1 VWEALAADVAGHLVS
16 DLAELGD
23 TLAVLASP
31 RRPRAGT
38 GIATVHDS
46 GAERSLVADLA
57 HTLGVPFARLSEA
70 TRTALSA
77 RLEPGLE
84 PGNPLDAWNSGA
96 DTHRLFADCLTTLAA
111 DPAVGVTALA
121 VDLVPEHD
129 GDTAYPDAMI
139 EVAAATT
146 EPVVVLT
153 GLPAAVDVDAADR
166 LRTAGI
172 PVLEG
177 FRTGLLA
184 LRHLLDAANHPAPP
198 PLVEEGALAP
208 VSKPG
213 DWYDLLPT
221 YGIPTPASRAADG
234 ADEAVAA
241 AHDLG
246 WPVVL
251 KTAAPGITHRSD
263 VGGVVVGITDEDVLR
278 AAYADLAARLGPEV
292 TVHQQVPAG
301 VELSVGIVRDPA
313 LGPMVVVAAGGV
325 LVELMADRAVGL
337 PPLTRAGARRML
349 DGLRL
354 RPLLDGF
361 RGAPPAD
368 LDALADVVVAVSRLA
383 RDHGD
388 RLDALDLNPVVA
400 TPQGAVAVD
409 VLIIPSTT
417 EETT

>member
-1 VWEALAADVAGHLVS
+1 M
-16 DLAELGD
+16 
-23 TLAVLASP
+23 
-31 RRPRAGT
+31 
-38 GIATVHDS
+38 
-46 GAERSLVADLA
+46 
-57 HTLGVPFARLSEA
+57 
-70 TRTALSA
+70 
-77 RLEPGLE
+77 
-84 PGNPLDAWNSGA
+84 
-96 DTHRLFADCLTTLAA
+96 FADCLTTIAA

-129 GDTAYPDAMI
+129 GDTSYPDAMI

-146 EPVVVLT
+146 APVVVLA
-153 GLPAAVDVDAADR
+153 GLPGAVDEDAADR
-166 LRTAGI
+166 LRAAGI

-177 FRTGLLA
+177 FRSGLLA
-184 LRHLLDAANHPAPP
+184 LRHLLDAVDRPGPDPVDRWFRGSQARTSTTEQRPAGGVRHPDARARGPP
-198 PLVEEGALAP
+198 
-208 VSKPG
+208 S
-213 DWYDLLPT
+213 D
-221 YGIPTPASRAADG
+221 AD
-234 ADEAVAA
+234 ATVAA
-241 AHDLG
+241 AGELG

-263 VGGVVVGITDEDVLR
+263 VGGVVVGLADEAALR
-278 AAYADLAARLGPEV
+278 AAYADLAARLGPDV

-325 LVELMADRAVGL
+325 LVELMADRAVAL
-337 PPLTRAGARRML
+337 PPVSRAGAMRML

-361 RGAPPAD
+361 RGAPPVD

-388 RLDALDLNPVVA
+388 RIDALDLNPVVA
-400 TPQGAVAVD
+400 TPDGAVAVD
-409 VLIIPSTT
+409 VLIIPSTH